1 MITYNYKIIMGM
13 LMIASKVYGM
23 NNWLQVF
30 EIGLSGNML
39 IEQREREREVV
50 TEIWR
55 KVHNEEFQDLF
66 ASLNVNRVIK

>member
-39 IEQREREREVV
+39 IEQGEREREVV